1 MRRAAIVA
9 AIAWA
14 LALGVPAA
22 AAAQDAGE
30 AVITGVVEHGAG
42 PGLGSGLEAF
52 DPTGLLVSLDVLDGV
67 SPLAQLTA
75 RPAAD
80 GTFAFTVAPAPTRT
94 YFLSVEHQGARYS
107 ASRRIGTLGEPV
119 TLTVFDATNDP
130 SVLRFDTY
138 TVIVTGALGDDGIVE
153 VIERVA
159 VSNGSD
165 TTLVPDFEAEGPA
178 MLGFLRFGLP
188 SGAYNLDVRSD
199 LVGGEVLEVDLGFA
213 LTTPVP
219 PTRGEPHE
227 FEFVYRLD
235 YEDASVDLSR
245 TMRFGAAS
253 FRLVAPVDVARPAS
267 PRLEDLG
274 AAEFDGRLLRL
285 LEGNDIAPGERIEL
299 TLTGLPTPSLRARL
313 LRQAGSVYLRFVVP
327 GAVALALLGL
337 FGFALARRGRAA
349 APSSTGAST
358 TDGRGALLAQVSAL
372 EARRRDGSVSNR
384 RYDAERDALKQALV
398 ELELGERLGR

>member
-1 MRRAAIVA
+1 MRRAAVVA

-14 LALGVPAA
+14 LALGVPGAA
-22 AAAQDAGE
+22 IAQDAAE
-30 AVITGVVEHGAG
+30 AVITGVVEHGAE
-42 PGLGSGLEAF
+42 PEAF
-52 DPTGLLVSLDVLDGV
+52 DPTALLVSLDVLEGV
-67 SPLAQLTA
+67 SPLAQLST

-107 ASRRIGTLGEPV
+107 ASRRADTLDDPV
-119 TLTVFDATNDP
+119 TLTVFEATNDP

-138 TVIVTGALGDDGIVE
+138 TVLVTGALGDDGIVE
-153 VIERVA
+153 VLERVA

-165 TTLVPDFEAEGPA
+165 TTLVPDFDAEGPA

-188 SGAYNLDVRSD
+188 AGAYNLDVRSD

-235 YEDASVDLSR
+235 YDGSAVDLSR

-253 FRLVAPVDVARPAS
+253 FRFVAPVDVARPAS

-285 LEGNDIAPGERIEL
+285 LEGEDIAPGERIEL
-299 TLTGLPTPSLRARL
+299 TLSGLPAPSLLARL
-313 LRQAGSVYLRFVVP
+313 QRQVGDVYLRFVVP
-327 GAVALALLGL
+327 GVVVLAMLGLLGY
-337 FGFALARRGRAA
+337 ALARRGRAA
-349 APSSTGAST
+349 APSSASASAADRRAT
-358 TDGRGALLAQVSAL
+358 LLAQVGAL
-372 EARRRDGSVSNR
+372 EAERRDGSMSDR
-384 RYDAERDALKQALV
+384 RYQAERTTLKQALV
-398 ELELGERLGR
+398 ELELDERLER

>member
-1 MRRAAIVA
+1 MRRAAVVA

-14 LALGVPAA
+14 LALGVPGTAI
-22 AAAQDAGE
+22 AQDAAE
-30 AVITGVVEHGAG
+30 AVITGVVEHGAD
-42 PGLGSGLEAF
+42 LEAF
-52 DPTGLLVSLDVLDGV
+52 DPTALLVSLDVLEGV
-67 SPLAQLTA
+67 SPLAQLST

-80 GTFAFTVAPAPTRT
+80 GTFTFSAARAPTRT
-94 YFLSVEHQGARYS
+94 YFLSVEYQGARYS
-107 ASRRIGTLGEPV
+107 ASRRADTLGDPV

-138 TVIVTGALGDDGIVE
+138 TVLVTGALGDDGIVE
-153 VIERVA
+153 VLERVA
-159 VSNGSD
+159 VSNDSD
-165 TTLVPDFEAEGPA
+165 TTLVPDFGAEGPA

-219 PTRGEPHE
+219 PTRGELHE

-235 YEDASVDLSR
+235 YEDAAVDLSR

-253 FRLVAPVDVARPAS
+253 FRFVAPVDIARPAS

-285 LEGNDIAPGERIEL
+285 LEGEDIAPGERIEL
-299 TLTGLPTPSLRARL
+299 TLSGLPTPSLLARL
-313 LRQAGSVYLRFVVP
+313 QRQVGDVYLRFVVP
-327 GAVALALLGL
+327 GVVALAMLGLLGY
-337 FGFALARRGRAA
+337 ALARRGRAA
-349 APSSTGAST
+349 APASAGASAA
-358 TDGRGALLAQVSAL
+358 DRRAVLLAQVGAL
-372 EARRRDGSVSNR
+372 EGRRRDGSVSDR
-384 RYDAERDALKQALV
+384 RHEAERSALKQALV
-398 ELELGERLGR
+398 ELELEERLER

>member
-1 MRRAAIVA
+1 MRRAAVVA

-14 LALGVPAA
+14 FALGVPGAA
-22 AAAQDAGE
+22 IAQDAAE
-30 AVITGVVEHGAG
+30 AVITGVVEHGAD
-42 PGLGSGLEAF
+42 LEAF
-52 DPTGLLVSLDVLDGV
+52 DPTALLVSLDVLEGV
-67 SPLAQLTA
+67 SPLAQLST

-80 GTFAFTVAPAPTRT
+80 GTFTFSAARAPTRT
-94 YFLSVEHQGARYS
+94 YFLSVEYQGARYS
-107 ASRRIGTLGEPV
+107 ASRRADTLEDPV

-138 TVIVTGALGDDGIVE
+138 TVLVTGALGDDGIVE
-153 VIERVA
+153 VLERVA
-159 VSNGSD
+159 VSNDSD
-165 TTLVPDFEAEGPA
+165 TTLVPDFGAEGQA

-219 PTRGEPHE
+219 PTRGSPHE

-235 YEDASVDLSR
+235 YEDAAVDLSR

-253 FRLVAPVDVARPAS
+253 FRFVAPVDVARPSS

-285 LEGNDIAPGERIEL
+285 LEGEDIAPGERIEL
-299 TLTGLPTPSLRARL
+299 TLSGLPTPSLLARL
-313 LRQAGSVYLRFVVP
+313 QRQVGDVYLRFAVP
-327 GAVALALLGL
+327 GVVALAMLGLLGY
-337 FGFALARRGRAA
+337 ALARRGRAA
-349 APSSTGAST
+349 APSSAGASAA
-358 TDGRGALLAQVSAL
+358 DRRAVLLAQVGAL
-372 EARRRDGSVSNR
+372 AGRRRDGSMSNR
-384 RYDAERDALKQALV
+384 RHEAERATLKQALV
-398 ELELGERLGR
+398 ELELEERLER

>member
-1 MRRAAIVA
+1 MRRAAVVA

-14 LALGVPAA
+14 LALGVPGAA
-22 AAAQDAGE
+22 IAQDAAE
-30 AVITGVVEHGAG
+30 AVITGVVAHGAD
-42 PGLGSGLEAF
+42 PGSF
-52 DPTGLLVSLDVLDGV
+52 DPTALLVSLDVLEGV
-67 SPLAQLTA
+67 SPLAQLST

-80 GTFAFTVAPAPTRT
+80 GTFTFTVAPAPTRT

-107 ASRRIGTLGEPV
+107 ASRRADTLDDPV

-130 SVLRFDTY
+130 GVLRFDTY
-138 TVIVTGALGDDGIVE
+138 TVLVTGALGDDGIVE
-153 VIERVA
+153 VLERVA
-159 VSNGSD
+159 VSNDSD
-165 TTLVPDFEAEGPA
+165 TTLVPDFDAEGPA

-235 YEDASVDLSR
+235 YDGSAIDLSR

-253 FRLVAPVDVARPAS
+253 FRFVAPVDVARPAS
-267 PRLEDLG
+267 PRLVDLG

-285 LEGNDIAPGERIEL
+285 LEGEDIAPGERIEL
-299 TLTGLPTPSLRARL
+299 TLSGLPTPSLRARL
-313 LRQAGSVYLRFVVP
+313 QRQVGDVYLRFVVP
-327 GAVALALLGL
+327 GLVASAMLGL
-337 FGFALARRGRAA
+337 LVVGLARRRRASA
-349 APSSTGAST
+349 AEGASAAE
-358 TDGRGALLAQVSAL
+358 RRAALLAEVGAL
-372 EARRRDGSVSNR
+372 EARRRDGSVSDR
-384 RYDAERDALKQALV
+384 SHEAERAALKQALV
-398 ELELGERLGR
+398 ALEIEERLDR